1 MVTPVCQKCRKTI
14 PAEDINV
21 AQDVAFCRWCNVAY
35 VLSELTRETVET
47 QTVDLSRPP
56 EGAWVRNDGVWRI
69 IGATHRSLKS
79 AAGLLFFCLF
89 WNGIVSVFVLLA
101 LASTLQHLGV
111 QLPEWFPTPD
121 MKKNSMPLGMT
132 IFLWLFLTP
141 FILIG
146 LGMFFA
152 FLSSLMG
159 RTEVRL
165 RSSEGVIYSGIGPFK
180 WPRRFVPAEVKKV
193 RLVEE
198 PHVGSKGRMHV
209 NKSIVLELDNGKP
222 IHFGSALSQERRAFM
237 AAALRQELAHRL

>member
-1 MVTPVCQKCRKTI
+1 MITPVCQKCRKTI
-14 PAEDINV
+14 PAEDVNV

-35 VLSELTRETVET
+35 VLSELTHEAEASPA
-47 QTVDLSRPP
+47 VDVSRPP
-56 EGAWVRNDGVWRI
+56 EGASVRNDGVWRVI
-69 IGATHRSLKS
+69 RATHRSWGS

-101 LASTLQHLGV
+101 LASTLMHLGV
-111 QLPEWFPTPD
+111 TLPEWFPAMD

-132 IFLWLFLTP
+132 IFLWIFLTP
-141 FILIG
+141 FILVG

-159 RTEVRL
+159 HTEVRL

-193 RLVEE
+193 RLAEE
-198 PHVGSKGRMHV
+198 FSTSAKGHTRSSKT
-209 NKSIVLELDNGKP
+209 IVLELENGRTIK
-222 IHFGSALSQERRAFM
+222 FGSALNDARRAFM
-237 AAALRQELAHRL
+237 VAALRQELANRL